1 MATTTHPKVHCASGS
16 LTLGEVNAYS
26 GAGTIIVN
34 PSRDRTLTV
43 IDGWLR
49 SPGHNAAG
57 STAVIVTTTEGSP
70 TTVVSATVGALTAE
84 TVARFGDSNV
94 TFTAPNAALT
104 KGTGLRIGRTTGDLT
119 TSHSLDYCIY
129 YTVTV

>member
-16 LTLGEVNAYS
+16 LTLAEVAANTL
-26 GAGTIIVN
+26 AGTIIVK
-34 PSRDRTLTV
+34 PAPDRTITV
-43 IDGWLR
+43 LDGWLR

-57 STAVIVTTTEGSP
+57 ATTVILTDTEAAP
-70 TTVVSATVGALTAE
+70 TTIVSATVGALLADV
-84 TVARFGDSNV
+84 VARFGVTNV

-104 KGTGLRIGRTTGDLT
+104 KGTGLRIGCTGSALT
-119 TSHSLDYCIY
+119 TSHSLDYLVY